1 MQLWGW
7 SNSVWKLNGDSSVG
21 KNFQWLTF
29 QTVNHI
35 TKGKKK
41 GFVQALKTVFKKKI
55 PQSVE
60 KQTDESRP
68 EDDSTVAY
76 SITYGLLS
84 IILCFSM
91 ILN

>member
-1 MQLWGW
+1 M
-7 SNSVWKLNGDSSVG
+7 G

-41 GFVQALKTVFKKKI
+41 GFVQALKTVFKKNTKKKEKF

-68 EDDSTVAY
+68 EDDSTVAC
-76 SITYGLLS
+76 SIVYGLFS
-84 IILCFSM
+84 VILFFSM